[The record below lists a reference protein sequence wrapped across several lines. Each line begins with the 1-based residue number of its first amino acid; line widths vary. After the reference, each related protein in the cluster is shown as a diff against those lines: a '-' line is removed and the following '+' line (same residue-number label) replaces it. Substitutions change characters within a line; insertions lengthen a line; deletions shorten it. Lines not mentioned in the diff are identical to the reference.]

1 MEKYK
6 KNNNSVAEDEI
17 FLRVKN
23 LDISTGYPWIA
34 IINEGDARHLGIRP
48 GDKLTLK
55 WKRRHTV
62 ISVDTTTTLVKE
74 GEVGLFREITE
85 EYKLKKGDLVGLSIA
100 GYASSLKTIYKKLR
114 GGKLSKG
121 EVYNLVSDI
130 VNYKIDDIEL
140 AFFIASAFNR
150 DNFSLEEVNYLTQ
163 AIADTGEKL
172 KLGKIVADKHSIG
185 GIPGNCTTPIVVSI
199 IASEGIR
206 IPKTSSRAVTSAAG
220 TADAMEV
227 LMPVELPLEKIKE
240 VVEKTNGCLVW
251 GGAVKLAPAD
261 DRFIKICYH
270 LGIEPLSKMVVSIM
284 AKKLAA
290 GATHLVID
298 MPVGPTAKIATK
310 KDREWVE
317 KLFLFVSKKCHI
329 KTRVM
334 IQKVKGPVGRGIG
347 PALKARD
354 VLLVLEQKNNRP
366 FDLEKKAVHLAGTL
380 LELVGRAK
388 KGEGEKVAWAALRSG
403 RALAKMKEII
413 EAQGGN
419 PQIEAKDIQVG
430 KVQYAVKS
438 PKSGR
443 VYSIDNKYLVHLAR
457 LLGAPLTKEA
467 GIYLGKIVGDK
478 VKKGDV
484 LCTFYSQSRQRLD
497 LAKEALLPNKLYDI
511 H

>member
-1 MEKYK
+1 MK
-6 KNNNSVAEDEI
+6 KNNDTVAQDEI
-17 FLRVKN
+17 FLQVKN

-34 IINEGDARHLGIRP
+34 IINEKNARHLGIRP

-55 WKRRHTV
+55 WKKRHTV
-62 ISVDTTTTLVKE
+62 IAVDTTTTLVKE

-85 EYKLKKGDLVGLSIA
+85 EYKLKEGDLLELSIA
-100 GYASSLKTIYKKLR
+100 GYASSLKVIYKKLR
-114 GGKLSKG
+114 GGKLSKQ
-121 EVYNLVSDI
+121 EIYNLVSDI

-140 AFFIASAFNR
+140 AFFIASAFDRN
-150 DNFSLEEVNYLTQ
+150 NFSPEEIDYLTQ

-172 KLGKIVADKHSIG
+172 KLGKVVADKHSIG

-199 IASEGIR
+199 VASEGIK

-227 LMPVELPLEKIKE
+227 LMPVELPLAKIKA
-240 VVEKTNGCLVW
+240 VVKKTNGCLIW

-270 LGIEPLSKMVVSIM
+270 LGIEPFSKMVVSIM

-298 MPVGPTAKIATK
+298 MPVGPTAKISTK
-310 KDREWVE
+310 EDIQWVK

-329 KTRVM
+329 KTKVI
-334 IQKVKGPVGRGIG
+334 IQKVKGPVGRGMG

-354 VLLVLEQKNNRP
+354 VLRVLEQKDNRP

-380 LELVGRAK
+380 LELVGKAK
-388 KGEGEKVAWAALRSG
+388 KGKGEEMAWASLRSG
-403 RALAKMKEII
+403 RALAKMKEITK
-413 EAQGGN
+413 AQGGN
-419 PQIEAKDIQVG
+419 SRIEAKDIQLG
-430 KVQYAVKS
+430 RIRYSVKS
-438 PKSGR
+438 PKRGK
-443 VYSIDNKYLVHLAR
+443 VYSINNKNLVRLAR
-457 LLGAPLTKEA
+457 LLGAPFTKEA
-467 GIYLGKIVGDK
+467 GIYLEKIVGDE
-478 VKKGDV
+478 VKTGDA
-484 LCTFYSQSRQRLD
+484 LCTFYSQSKQRLD
-497 LAKEALLPNKLYDI
+497 LAKKALSSMKLYDV